1 MDINNL
7 IDEIY
12 NQVDDKIT
20 DLAPREL
27 TEMEY
32 HRLRYDIGILLK
44 SSGENFMFELM
55 IGWVQDKEY
64 PKLTV
69 EQMQETFNK
78 FVPFKGEVP
87 ECLKD

>member
-1 MDINNL
+1 MDDL

-32 HRLRYDIGILLK
+32 HKLRYEIGGLLK
-44 SSGENFMFELM
+44 QSGENFMFEL
-55 IGWVQDKEY
+55 GRKEG
-64 PKLTV
+64 
-69 EQMQETFNK
+69 NNA
-78 FVPFKGEVP
+78 
-87 ECLKD
+87 